1 MTAPRSN
8 RRDAGSKSRMPSL
21 TDPRW
26 PDRAHV
32 LAALMPATAVEIDQ
46 AMRPQP
52 GEKSNGSKSNR
63 VGALIWLEE
72 HGLATARRPSADPLE
87 KRPHVWRLGRAGG
100 LFLRLHKPG
109 QRCACSWCLAMRAGH
124 PSRAGALRVL
134 GERATRDTADPI
146 LQALDALGGVVGLG
160 ASPRELGAAI
170 RAARATRRAS

>member
-1 MTAPRSN
+1 MSRPRTN
-8 RRDAGSKSRMPSL
+8 RTDAGSKSRMPSL

-26 PDRAHV
+26 PDRARV
-32 LAALMPATAVEIDQ
+32 LAALMPATAAEIDQ

-52 GEKSNGSKSNR
+52 GESSNGSKSDR

-72 HGLATARRPSADPLE
+72 HGLATARRPSADL
-87 KRPHVWRLGRAGG
+87 PHVWRLGRAGG

-109 QRCACSWCLAMRAGH
+109 QRCACSWCLAMRAGL

-146 LQALDALGGVVGLG
+146 LQSLDVLGGVIGTG
-160 ASPRELGAAI
+160 ASPRQLGAAI